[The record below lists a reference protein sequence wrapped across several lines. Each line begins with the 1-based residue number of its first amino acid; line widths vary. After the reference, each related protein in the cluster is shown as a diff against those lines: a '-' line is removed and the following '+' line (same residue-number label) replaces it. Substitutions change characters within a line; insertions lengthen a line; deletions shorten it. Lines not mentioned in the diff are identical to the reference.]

1 MSSMKILIEF
11 LAKIKSRK
19 QHKDIMQIAD
29 IIGPLIEKAVW
40 DIFVGYRAELLSEQ
54 ITFVVPAIWGAKK
67 DGELTSTQEAINEQV
82 VPVIKRIF
90 ELLDI
95 RGLDSSQEFALNYL
109 IRGLIISKI
118 TYMIEAFRSRLKDR
132 TLDEQG
138 LKDALLRFKPQGN
151 A

>member
-1 MSSMKILIEF
+1 MKILKEF
-11 LAKIKSRK
+11 LAKIRSRK

-40 DIFVGYRAELLSEQ
+40 DIFVSYRAELLAED
-54 ITFVVPAIWGAKK
+54 ITFVIPAIWGAKK
-67 DGELTSTQEAINEQV
+67 DGELTALQKAINKEID
-82 VPVIKRIF
+82 PVIKRIF
-90 ELLDI
+90 KLLDI
-95 RGLDSSQEFALNYL
+95 RGLDSSQDFALNYL
-109 IRGLIISKI
+109 IRGLIIAKI

-138 LKDALLRFKPQGN
+138 LKDALLRFKPLGS

>member
-1 MSSMKILIEF
+1 MKILNEF
-11 LAKIKSRK
+11 LAKIRSRK

-40 DIFVGYRAELLSEQ
+40 DIFVSYRAELLSED
-54 ITFVVPAIWGAKK
+54 ITFVIPAIWGAKK
-67 DGELTSTQEAINEQV
+67 DGELTAVQKAINVEI
-82 VPVIKRIF
+82 VPVIERIF
-90 ELLDI
+90 ASLDI
-95 RGLDSSQEFALNYL
+95 RGLDSSQDFALNYL
-109 IRGLIISKI
+109 IRGLIIAKV

-138 LKDALLRFKPQGN
+138 LKDALLRFKPLGS